1 MLRLGLRIKFF
12 LYSNTLIVV
21 TMFLVTFLAVE
32 HERRSRLE
40 AIELRGRG
48 VAETMA
54 IHISDHLH
62 PDGRDWDA
70 ERERIE
76 MDVCEIRERQ
86 PDLMLYVAVTDTEGV
101 ATHSCNPNLIGKVF
115 GAPSGEEPSAYSSTT
130 EILERPGDVRI
141 LEVRTPIRAPAG
153 ARPRFL
159 IIGYSLAPIEAQVRS
174 IATQAALVALI
185 LMIGNS
191 GLTAIYVETLIRPIL
206 GLNRTIHRA
215 TRGDFSVRAR
225 SRAGGE
231 VGELAVAFNRM
242 MDEIEETRDSEKI
255 RQLQLAHTE
264 RMAAVGTLAAGVAH
278 EVNNPLG
285 GILACIENMRS
296 NLDDR
301 EMQERYLEVISD
313 GLSRIGHTVANL
325 LDFSRERM
333 LELSPNSINHSIEHV
348 AELAEY
354 QLREA
359 SIEVEFDLDPD
370 GPYVMS
376 DRFQVDQL
384 FLNLVL
390 NALQAMPDGGQL
402 TLRTSKRDDLVVAE
416 VRDTG
421 VGISDEM
428 RERIFDPFFTTR
440 EVGEGTGLGL
450 TVSDSIVTAHGGT
463 LEVESTPGEGSVFR
477 VSFPVVSNQMLE
489 RSLGDE
495 S

>member
-21 TMFLVTFLAVE
+21 TMCLVTFLAVV
-32 HERRSRLE
+32 HERRTRLE

-48 VAETMA
+48 ICEALA
-54 IHISDHLH
+54 IHIGEHMV
-62 PDGRDWDA
+62 PGGFDWDA
-70 ERERIE
+70 DDGRIE
-76 MDVCEIRERQ
+76 RAICEIRDRQ
-86 PDLMLYVAVTDTEGV
+86 LDLMRYVLVTDAAGAV
-101 ATHSCNPNLIGKVF
+101 THSCGPNFLATPF
-115 GAPSGEEPSAYSSTT
+115 SLPSADEAADGPWVTQ
-130 EILERPGDVRI
+130 ILVQPGDTRI
-141 LEVRTPIRAPAG
+141 LEVRTPLQALTDAP
-153 ARPRFL
+153 PRFL
-159 IIGYSLAPIEAQVRS
+159 ILGYSLEPIEAELRA
-174 IATQAALVALI
+174 IAMQAALVALF

-206 GLNRTIHRA
+206 GLNRTIQRA
-215 TRGDFSVRAR
+215 THGDYSVRAR

-231 VGELAVAFNRM
+231 VGELAVLAF
-242 MDEIEETRDSEKI
+242 
-255 RQLQLAHTE
+255 
-264 RMAAVGTLAAGVAH
+264 
-278 EVNNPLG
+278 
-285 GILACIENMRS
+285 IENMRS

-301 EMQERYLEVISD
+301 EMQERYLEVITD
-313 GLSRIGHTVANL
+313 GLTRIEHTVANL

-333 LELSPNSINHSIEHV
+333 MELSPNSINHSLKHV

-359 SIEVEFDLDPD
+359 NIEVEFDLDPE
-370 GPYVMS
+370 GPYVMA

-390 NALQAMPDGGQL
+390 NALQAMPDGGRL
-402 TLRTSKRDDLVVAE
+402 TLRTSQKDGMVVGE

-477 VSFPVVSNQMLE
+477 VSFPVVSDQILE
-489 RSLGDE
+489 RSLGDDT
-495 S
+495 